1 MKKLVMA
8 AMLAAMG
15 MSSIPVLAEE
25 PVEEVASELS
35 AAHDDKRFVQVMAH
49 ENLIAV
55 RAARIAVRR
64 ARNNKVEALALQ
76 ELAEHV
82 NVTEGIE
89 ALAKKHGVQ
98 MPTALHPVVED
109 LLQRLA
115 NLQGNRFDRAYLHV
129 VIEGHQFDVAILSQ
143 ALLSED
149 QDVKAF
155 AAKNLP
161 ILRGH
166 LQAAQEILRG
176 LPAE

>member
-35 AAHDDKRFVQVMAH
+35 AAHDDKKFVQVMAH

-55 RAARIAVRR
+55 RAARIAVRK
-64 ARNNKVEALALQ
+64 ARNSKVEALALQ
-76 ELAEHV
+76 ELAEHADV
-82 NVTEGIE
+82 NEELE

-98 MPTALHPVVED
+98 MPTALHPVVAD

-115 NLQGNRFDRAYLHV
+115 NLQGNRFDRAYLHI

-143 ALLSED
+143 ALLSQDE
-149 QDVKAF
+149 DVKAF

-161 ILRGH
+161 ILRRH
-166 LQAAQEILRG
+166 LQAAQEILRA